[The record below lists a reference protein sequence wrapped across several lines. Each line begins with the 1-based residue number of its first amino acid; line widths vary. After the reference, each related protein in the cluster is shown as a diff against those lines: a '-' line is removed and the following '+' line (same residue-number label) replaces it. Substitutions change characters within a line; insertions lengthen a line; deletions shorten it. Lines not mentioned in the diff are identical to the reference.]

1 MDMLLLKS
9 SYKPDIVNL
18 LICGHWGNMPV
29 FKADSSVI
37 TYTLLCGY
45 SPFRSEDRDELIEE
59 TVRAR
64 VVCLSSSISFPLTIR
79 SFTRDTGKILA
90 KMVLLYIL

>member
-1 MDMLLLKS
+1 MDMLLLKYFS
-9 SYKPDIVNL
+9 RPDITNL
-18 LICGHWGNMPV
+18 LICGHWGKMTV
-29 FKADSSVI
+29 VKADSRVI

-64 VVCLSSSISFPLTIR
+64 VVCI
-79 SFTRDTGKILA
+79 
-90 KMVLLYIL
+90 

>member
-1 MDMLLLKS
+1 MLLLRYFS
-9 SYKPDIVNL
+9 SPGTINQ
-18 LICGHWGNMPV
+18 LIYGPLGKISG
-29 FKADSSVI
+29 FKVDNSVI

-64 VVCLSSSISFPLTIR
+64 VVRLTVEA
-79 SFTRDTGKILA
+79 FDE
-90 KMVLLYIL
+90 

>member
-1 MDMLLLKS
+1 MQLLKFFF
-9 SYKPDIVNL
+9 KRDIINP
-18 LICGHWGNMPV
+18 LIYGPWGTLFLV
-29 FKADSSVI
+29 GYTKRSVI

-64 VVCLSSSISFPLTIR
+64 VVLSP
-79 SFTRDTGKILA
+79 
-90 KMVLLYIL
+90 

>member
-1 MDMLLLKS
+1 MDMLPLKS
-9 SYKPDIVNL
+9 SFKRDITNPP
-18 LICGHWGNMPV
+18 ICGLWGM
-29 FKADSSVI
+29 FLDTTDIRVI

-64 VVCLSSSISFPLTIR
+64 VVLSTLTLLTQVFHDRYWRDISPDGISLF
-79 SFTRDTGKILA
+79 A
-90 KMVLLYIL
+90 VY